1 MLPKQLR
8 FLHPYL
14 HFTGLLL
21 MVVGLPFSLLL
32 MSLSQFF
39 VVGNWILEADFKT
52 KWARFKSNKPAW
64 LLCGIFILL
73 LPGLLYTQNMND
85 GLKLV
90 RINLPFFIFPFFLS
104 SSAPLKKSWYELLLK
119 LSFLSVF
126 LASLACAFIG
136 LPHWLNGEFSD
147 IRQISIF
154 ISHIRFALLIDLSI
168 LIGLWILKFN
178 PIPTKA
184 IERWLIGIA
193 IAWMLV
199 FLFILQSLTGIA
211 ILLLLLLIGGI
222 SFVFK
227 TYSLKRAVL
236 FLSIPVLLF
245 IGIFLLLNNSWKHY
259 HTPDPKYS
267 KPLALTTKLGN
278 SYSHNFDIIE
288 NGHYINSYVCE
299 LELRDAW
306 KLRSKLCIDSNDNK
320 GHLTYST
327 LIRFLNSKGITKDAE
342 GISSLSDKEV
352 HFIEQGIAN
361 VNYTGLWG
369 IRMRL
374 YQLFWELDYNQ
385 RGGKSPIG
393 YSVMMKWEFWKTSV
407 NIIRNNPISGVGT
420 GDVTDAF
427 KEEYTTSNSWLNEKW
442 RLTSHNYY
450 LYIAVALG
458 IPGLIIFLILISAPF
473 ILTVSQSPYFPLTIF
488 FWIAIISMLT
498 EDTLNTQA
506 GASFVAFF
514 YCFFLFSRP
523 IIKSISSSSSSTSS
537 ED

>member
-1 MLPKQLR
+1 L
-8 FLHPYL
+8 
-14 HFTGLLL
+14 
-21 MVVGLPFSLLL
+21 
-32 MSLSQFF
+32 
-39 VVGNWILEADFKT
+39 A
-52 KWARFKSNKPAW
+52 
-64 LLCGIFILL
+64 
-73 LPGLLYTQNMND
+73 
-85 GLKLV
+85 
-90 RINLPFFIFPFFLS
+90 
-104 SSAPLKKSWYELLLK
+104 
-119 LSFLSVF
+119 VF

-178 PIPTKA
+178 PIQTKS

-193 IAWMLV
+193 IAWMII

-227 TYSLKRAVL
+227 TYSLKRAIL

-245 IGIFLLLNNSWKHY
+245 TGVFFLISNSWNQY
-259 HTPDPKYS
+259 HTPDSKYS
-267 KPLALTTKLGN
+267 KPLALKTKLGN
-278 SYSHNFDIIE
+278 SYSHNFDVIE
-288 NGHYINSYVCE
+288 NGHFINSYVCE
-299 LELRDAW
+299 LELRNAW
-306 KLRSKLCIDSNDNK
+306 KLRSKLCIDSNDKK
-320 GHLTYST
+320 GHVTYST
-327 LIRFLNSKGITKDAE
+327 LIRFLNSKGFTKDSE
-342 GISSLSDKEV
+342 GISSLSDKEI

-374 YQLFWELDYNQ
+374 FQLFWELDYNR
-385 RGGKSPIG
+385 RGGKTPIG
-393 YSVMMKWEFWKTSV
+393 YSVMMKLEFWKTALS
-407 NIIRNNPISGVGT
+407 IIKQHPILGVGT

-427 KEEYTTSNSWLNEKW
+427 KVEYTKLDSWLNEKW

-473 ILTVSQSPYFPLTIF
+473 ILTVRQSHYFPLTIF

-523 IIKSISSSSSSTSS
+523 IIKSISSSSLSDSS

>member
-52 KWARFKSNKPAW
+52 KWIRFKSQRMAW
-64 LLCGIFILL
+64 MLCGIFILL

-104 SSAPLKKSWYELLLK
+104 SSLPLKKSWYELLLK

-168 LIGLWILKFN
+168 LIGFWILKFK
-178 PIPTKA
+178 PIQTQS

-193 IAWMLV
+193 IAWMII

-211 ILLLLLLIGGI
+211 ILLLMLIIGGI

-227 TYSLKRAVL
+227 TYSLKRAFL
-236 FLSIPVLLF
+236 FLSIPILLF
-245 IGIFLLLNNSWKHY
+245 TGVFFLISNSWNHY
-259 HTPDPKYS
+259 HTPNSIYS
-267 KPLALTTKLGN
+267 KPLALKTKLGN

-299 LELRDAW
+299 LELRNSW

-327 LIRFLNSKGITKDAE
+327 LIRFLNSKGLNKDAE
-342 GISSLSDKEV
+342 GVMTLSDKEV
-352 HFIEQGIAN
+352 HFIEKGIAN

-385 RGGKSPIG
+385 RGGVSPIG
-393 YSVMMKWEFWKTSV
+393 YSVMMKLEFWKTAF
-407 NIIRNNPISGVGT
+407 NIIKQHPILGVGT

-427 KEEYTTSNSWLNEKW
+427 KEEYSKSNSWLNEKW
-442 RLTSHNYY
+442 RLTSHNYF
-450 LYIAVALG
+450 LYTAVAIG
-458 IPGLIIFLILISAPF
+458 IPGLIAFLILIITPF
-473 ILTVSQSPYFPLTIF
+473 ILTFRKSNYFPLTLF
-488 FWIAIISMLT
+488 FGIAMISMLT

-506 GASFVAFF
+506 GTSFVAFF

-523 IIKSISSSSSSTSS
+523 NIKSTSSSSSISS

>member
-1 MLPKQLR
+1 
-8 FLHPYL
+8 
-14 HFTGLLL
+14 

-39 VVGNWILEADFKT
+39 IVGNWILEADFKT
-52 KWARFKSNKPAW
+52 KWARFKSNKAAW
-64 LLCGIFILL
+64 LLCSIFILL

-104 SSAPLKKSWYELLLK
+104 SSATLKKSWYELLLK

-126 LASLACAFIG
+126 LASLVCSFIG
-136 LPHWLNGEFSD
+136 LPQWLNGEFSD

-193 IAWMLV
+193 IAWMII

-227 TYSLKRAVL
+227 TYSLKRVIL

-245 IGIFLLLNNSWKHY
+245 TGVFFLISNSWNQY
-259 HTPDPKYS
+259 HTPDSKYC
-267 KPLALTTKLGN
+267 KPLALKTKLGN

-299 LELRDAW
+299 LELRNAW

-327 LIRFLNSKGITKDAE
+327 LIRFLNSKGFTKDSE
-342 GISSLSDKEV
+342 GISSLSDKEI

-374 YQLFWELDYNQ
+374 FQLFWELDYNR
-385 RGGKSPIG
+385 RGGKTPIG
-393 YSVMMKWEFWKTSV
+393 YSVMMKLEFWKTALS
-407 NIIRNNPISGVGT
+407 IIKQHPILGVGT

-427 KEEYTTSNSWLNEKW
+427 KEEYTKSDSWLNEKW

>member
-39 VVGNWILEADFKT
+39 VVGNWILEADFKN
-52 KWARFKSNKPAW
+52 KWVRFKSNKSAW
-64 LLCGIFILL
+64 MLCGVFILL

-90 RINLPFFIFPFFLS
+90 RINLPFFIFPFFLA
-104 SSAPLKKSWYELLLK
+104 SSAPLKKTGYELLLK

-136 LPHWLNGEFSD
+136 LPKWLNGEFSD
-147 IRQISIF
+147 IRQISLF

-168 LIGLWILKFN
+168 LIGLWILKSKS
-178 PIPTKA
+178 IQTKS
-184 IERWLIGIA
+184 IERGLIGIA

-211 ILLLLLLIGGI
+211 ILLLLLLIWGT

-227 TYSLKRAVL
+227 AYSPKKAIL

-245 IGIFLLLNNSWKHY
+245 TGVFFLLTNSWKHY
-259 HTPDPKYS
+259 HSPDSKYS
-267 KPLALTTKLGN
+267 KPLATKTKLGN
-278 SYSHNFDIIE
+278 LYSHNFDIIE
-288 NGHYINSYVCE
+288 NGHYINSYICDK
-299 LELRDAW
+299 ELRNAW
-306 KLRSKLCIDSNDNK
+306 ELRSKLSIDSNDNK

-327 LIRFLNSKGITKDAE
+327 LIRFLNSKGFTKDAE
-342 GISSLSDKEV
+342 GISSLSDKEI

-393 YSVMMKWEFWKTSV
+393 YSVMMKWEFWKTAL
-407 NIIRNNPISGVGT
+407 NIIRNHPISGVGT
-420 GDVTDAF
+420 GDVMDAF
-427 KEEYTTSNSWLNEKW
+427 KDEYTKSNSWLNEKW

-458 IPGLIIFLILISAPF
+458 IPGLVIFLVLISVPF
-473 ILTVSQSPYFPLTIF
+473 ITTVRKSPYFPLTLF

-523 IIKSISSSSSSTSS
+523 NIKSTSSSSLSSSS

>member
-1 MLPKQLR
+1 
-8 FLHPYL
+8 
-14 HFTGLLL
+14 
-21 MVVGLPFSLLL
+21 
-32 MSLSQFF
+32 
-39 VVGNWILEADFKT
+39 
-52 KWARFKSNKPAW
+52 
-64 LLCGIFILL
+64 
-73 LPGLLYTQNMND
+73 
-85 GLKLV
+85 
-90 RINLPFFIFPFFLS
+90 
-104 SSAPLKKSWYELLLK
+104 
-119 LSFLSVF
+119 
-126 LASLACAFIG
+126 
-136 LPHWLNGEFSD
+136 
-147 IRQISIF
+147 
-154 ISHIRFALLIDLSI
+154 
-168 LIGLWILKFN
+168 
-178 PIPTKA
+178 
-184 IERWLIGIA
+184 
-193 IAWMLV
+193 
-199 FLFILQSLTGIA
+199 
-211 ILLLLLLIGGI
+211 
-222 SFVFK
+222 
-227 TYSLKRAVL
+227 
-236 FLSIPVLLF
+236 
-245 IGIFLLLNNSWKHY
+245 
-259 HTPDPKYS
+259 
-267 KPLALTTKLGN
+267 
-278 SYSHNFDIIE
+278 
-288 NGHYINSYVCE
+288 

-450 LYIAVALG
+450 FYIAVALV